1 MNKKNKKGFTLVELL
16 VSIFIIALLL
26 ALALINYRGAKQKLA
41 LERAASK
48 LAQDIRRVQG
58 MALGS
63 EEVWVQGQQQP
74 VNGYGIYFPAG
85 GQGTEYTLFADIN
98 NPDNPDNKNKYD
110 EEDDTEI
117 ETISLEEGIKIKN
130 TSPSNL
136 SVVFVPPD
144 PDVYIEPGNRTSAE
158 IIICLEKD
166 KNQIKTIKVNRAG
179 LIEVE

>member
-41 LERAASK
+41 LERVASK

-63 EEVWVQGQQQP
+63 EEVWVQGQQQS
-74 VNGYGIYFPAG
+74 VNGYGIYFPSG
-85 GQGTEYTLFADIN
+85 GQGGEYALFADIN
-98 NPDNPDNKNKYD
+98 SNNKYD
-110 EEDDTEI
+110 GGDTEI
-117 ETISLEEGIKIKN
+117 ETTSLEKGIKIKN

-136 SVVFVPPD
+136 SIVFVPPD

-166 KNQIKTIKVNRAG
+166 ENQIKTIKVNKAG

>member
-1 MNKKNKKGFTLVELL
+1 MKRNKGFTLVELL

-26 ALALINYRGAKQKLA
+26 AFALINYRGAKQKLA

-63 EEVWVQGQQQP
+63 EKVQGQSS
-74 VNGYGIYFPAG
+74 VNGYGIYFSSG
-85 GQGTEYTLFADIN
+85 GQGEEYILFADIN
-98 NPDNPDNKNKYD
+98 SNNKYD
-110 EEDDTEI
+110 GGDTEI
-117 ETISLEEGIKIKN
+117 ETIFLEKGIKIKN

-136 SVVFVPPD
+136 SIVFVPPD
-144 PDVYIEPGNRTSAE
+144 PDVYIEPGNKTLAE

-166 KNQIKTIKVNRAG
+166 ENQIKTIEVNKAG